1 MVKKLVS
8 VWLSLT
14 ILIFSSF
21 SIYAY
26 ADSGVV
32 QGDYFLKDIVINGEN
47 IVNYK
52 LSDPIVNYNSR
63 IYIPMDETMGQILGV
78 SAAMDTESRTVY
90 ITKTAPQAVDLGSRS
105 IANDLDNLTMTVD
118 SSAKVCVVSNE
129 NNGQQVTE
137 LDLSGCPVLVKDSIV
152 YVPINA
158 IVSSGALGW
167 SVHWDGYSGVAIS
180 TQSEISAASYFDA
193 ADSAYK
199 AGLTAYIMKKNPRVG
214 RSKAQAMME
223 YFVNYS
229 EMYGID
235 EELMMAMAECESTF
249 TTNIKN
255 SHGCYGILQ
264 IKPSTGKLFGAA
276 SASQLLQMKPAI
288 RTGVRLMDHNLKT
301 FGGNVTKAVTA
312 YNYGEYAVKKGRY
325 SLGYYKK
332 VAKKMNNIISY
343 ASSYSL

>member
-1 MVKKLVS
+1 MAKKLIS

-14 ILIFSSF
+14 ILIISSF

-32 QGDYFLKDIVINGEN
+32 QGDYLLKDIVINGEN

-52 LSDPIVNYNSR
+52 LSDPIVSYNNY
-63 IYIPMDETMGQILGV
+63 IYIPLDETMGQILGI
-78 SAAMDTESRTVY
+78 SASMDTESRTVY
-90 ITKTAPQAVDLGSRS
+90 ITKTTPQAVDFGSRAV
-105 IANDLDNLTMTVD
+105 ANNLDDISMAVD
-118 SSAKVCVVSNE
+118 SAKVYVVSDE
-129 NNGQQVTE
+129 NNGQAVA
-137 LDLSGCPVLVKDSIV
+137 LDLTGCPVLVKDSIV
-152 YVPINA
+152 YVPINS

-167 SVHWDGYSGVAIS
+167 SLYWDGYSGAIIS

-199 AGLTAYIMKKNPRVG
+199 AGLTAYIRKQNPKL
-214 RSKAQAMME
+214 SQYYAQTMME
-223 YFVNYS
+223 YFRNYS

-249 TTNIKN
+249 NTSLKN
-255 SHGCYGILQ
+255 SHGCYGLMQ
-264 IKPSTGKLFGAA
+264 IKASTGALYGY
-276 SASQLLQMKPAI
+276 SASQLLNMKPAI
-288 RTGVRLMDHNLKT
+288 NTSVLIMRHNLDM

-312 YNYGEYAVKKGRY
+312 YNYGEYAVKRGSYK
-325 SLGYYKK
+325 LGYYNKVVKK
-332 VAKKMNNIISY
+332 LNNIISY